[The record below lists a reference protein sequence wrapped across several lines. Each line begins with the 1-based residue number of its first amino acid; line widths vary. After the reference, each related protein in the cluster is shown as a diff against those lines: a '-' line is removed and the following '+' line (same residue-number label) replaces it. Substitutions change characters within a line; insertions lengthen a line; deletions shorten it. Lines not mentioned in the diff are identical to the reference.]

1 MSEEV
6 ILSVKNLSVTFD
18 TEEGIVE
25 AVKEVNFDV
34 YQGKTLCIVGESG
47 CGKSVS
53 AYAIMGL
60 IPMPPG
66 KIESGEILLRN
77 EDLLKKSHKEFH
89 RHCGK
94 DIAMIFQEPMT
105 ALNPVLKIGHQ
116 IEEMLKIH
124 FSMSKEER
132 HDRVIELLKKVGIAS
147 PEEKYHS
154 YPHQMSGGQRQR
166 VVIAIALACNPALL
180 IADEPTTA
188 LDVTIQAQILD
199 LLTTLKES
207 QNMSLMLITHD
218 LAVVA
223 EIADEVV
230 VMYAG
235 SVVESG
241 TVETIFNSPQHPYT
255 KALLNTLPI
264 IGENKKLEA
273 ISGTVPRLI
282 GLGEGC
288 RFANRCPLVQD
299 VCRTIT
305 PTLDFYTETN
315 GTETHRVRCH
325 LANTKKA
332 STKNHGTKKAD
343 IKKTGTTNG

>member
-1 MSEEV
+1 MNDEI
-6 ILSVKNLSVTFD
+6 ILSVKKLYVTFD

-25 AVKEVNFDV
+25 AVKDVSFDV

-66 KIESGEILLRN
+66 KIESGKILLRN
-77 EDLLKKSHKEFH
+77 EDLLKKSKNEFH

-105 ALNPVLKIGHQ
+105 ALNPVIKIGHQ

-124 FSMSKEER
+124 FSMSTIER
-132 HDRVIELLKKVGIAS
+132 KNRVIDLLKKVGIAS

-166 VVIAIALACNPALL
+166 VVIAIALACNPSIL

-188 LDVTIQAQILD
+188 LDVTIQAQILE

-207 QNMSLMLITHD
+207 QDMSLMLITHD

-223 EIADEVV
+223 EVADEVI

-241 TVETIFNSPQHPYT
+241 DVYTIFNSPQHPYT
-255 KALLNTLPI
+255 KALLNTIPV

-273 ISGTVPRLI
+273 ISGFVPRLI
-282 GLGEGC
+282 DLGEGC
-288 RFANRCPLVQD
+288 RFANRCPLAQEI
-299 VCRTIT
+299 CKTIT
-305 PTLDFYTETN
+305 PTLDNYSETQ
-315 GTETHRVRCH
+315 RVRCH
-325 LANTKKA
+325 LVDTEHKK
-332 STKNHGTKKAD
+332 SENQKAD
-343 IKKTGTTNG
+343 NQRKGTENG

>member
-1 MSEEV
+1 MNEE
-6 ILSVKNLSVTFD
+6 ITLSVKNLCVTFD

-25 AVKEVNFDV
+25 AVQEVSFDV

-77 EDLLKKSHKEFH
+77 EDLLKKSKNEFH

-105 ALNPVLKIGHQ
+105 ALNPVVKIGHQ

-124 FSMSKEER
+124 FSMTKQER
-132 HDRVIELLKKVGIAS
+132 KDRVIELLKKVGIAS

-166 VVIAIALACNPALL
+166 VVIAIALACNPSIL

-199 LLTTLKES
+199 LLNTLKTS

-223 EIADEVV
+223 EVADEVV

-241 TVETIFNSPQHPYT
+241 DVYTIFNNPQHPYT

-273 ISGTVPRLI
+273 ISGFVPRLI

-288 RFANRCPLVQD
+288 RFANRCPLAQEI
-299 VCRTIT
+299 CRTRT
-305 PTLDFYTETN
+305 PTLDDYTLDDCI
-315 GTETHRVRCH
+315 GAHRVRCH
-325 LANTKKA
+325 LVDTETQKA
-332 STKNHGTKKAD
+332 PHQAIGN
-343 IKKTGTTNG
+343 TNG